1 MTEIAAI
8 NNSERNMV
16 KLIKI
21 EECAITAI
29 SIYFLTK
36 HNLGFPLWSFVF
48 LFFAPDISIVAYLI
62 NPKVGAFFYNLFH
75 HRAIGLALIAMGMIF
90 NYETS
95 IMVGTII
102 FAHSSF
108 DRMMGYG
115 LKYTDNFKHTS
126 LGWM

>member
-1 MTEIAAI
+1 MTEIMTI
-8 NNSERNMV
+8 NNSERNMT

-36 HNLGFPLWSFVF
+36 HSLGFPLWSFLF
-48 LFFAPDISIVAYLI
+48 LFLAPDISILAYLI
-62 NPKVGAFFYNLFH
+62 NPKVGAYFYNLLH
-75 HRAIGLALIAMGMIF
+75 HRAIGLALITIGMIF
-90 NYETS
+90 NYES
-95 IMVGTII
+95 VIMIGAII